1 MVTPDSEGSLP
12 SPNLLRNPLCLSR
25 ISYTRLSRSVVSHSS
40 EFYYLQKYNVEVLQ
54 PRNKFRFGLFPVR
67 SSLTKGIS
75 CDLFSSGYLDI
86 SVPQVVFLRSK
97 NGDTILFGMVSYL
110 IRTPPDHSFLTAS
123 RRLSRSSASFF
134 VQTSQGIHYML
145 EFT

>member
-12 SPNLLRNPLCLSR
+12 SPNLLRNPLWPSQISR
-25 ISYTRLSRSVVSHSS
+25 TRLSRSVVSYST
-40 EFYYLQKYNVEVLQ
+40 EFCYLQRSNIEALQ
-54 PRNKFRFGLFPVR
+54 PLDKSRFGLFPVR

-75 CDLFSSGYLDI
+75 CDFFSSGYLDI
-86 SVPQVVFLRSK
+86 SVPRVILLRSK
-97 NGDTILFGMVSYL
+97 NGNAILFGMASYL
-110 IRTPPDHSFLTAS
+110 IRTPPDRSFLAAP

-134 VQTSQGIHYML
+134 VQTSLGIHYML

>member
-1 MVTPDSEGSLP
+1 MVTPDSERSLP
-12 SPNLLRNPLCLSR
+12 SPNLLRNPLWSSQISR
-25 ISYTRLSRSVVSHSS
+25 TRLSRSVVSYST
-40 EFYYLQKYNVEVLQ
+40 EFCYLQRSNVEVLQ

-86 SVPQVVFLRSK
+86 SVPRVISHSSK
-97 NGDTILFGMVSYL
+97 RRGTILFGMVSYL
-110 IRTPPDHSFLTAS
+110 IRTPSDRSFLAAP
-123 RRLSRSSASFF
+123 RRLSRSSASFL